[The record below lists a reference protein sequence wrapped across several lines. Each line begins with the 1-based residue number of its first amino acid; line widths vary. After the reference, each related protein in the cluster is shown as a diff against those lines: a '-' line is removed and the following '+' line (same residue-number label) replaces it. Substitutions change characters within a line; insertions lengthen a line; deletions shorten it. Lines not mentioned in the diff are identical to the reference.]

1 MAAINFSVENNMDE
15 DTFWVLLII
24 GWFVTSAVIGIF
36 VEKTKKRNGI
46 GIFFLSLLL
55 SPVVGVFAAIA
66 MRPDEKKV
74 AAAQGKKRCPECAEF
89 VQPEAK
95 ICRFCQHKF
104 TEPTELEQL
113 KASGIAAGPA
123 CPKCGSVNTFSR
135 NDPAKASRWWKVA
148 EVLRFHC
155 RKCGE
160 AWQAGKSAPIET
172 NNVGLLVSL
181 VFLLLVI
188 PLAVLGVMHTRQR
201 LNQGTASLSAPPQS
215 FSSRPPQ
222 PSQNNWRVD
231 ESTNSMDGVK
241 TTVFADD
248 CGDHSIVIR
257 FKGRYLEAYVT
268 TPEVVDDASVRVRFD
283 DGRPNIQVWS
293 KSEDDRGLFSPD
305 PRGLVAKLQTS
316 KKFYVEYHPYEKV
329 PETLS
334 FDVAG
339 LVVPKALLDTHDKQ
353 RQQER
358 GAGEFRMPSMTPGQA
373 IQEPLQ
379 AAARGGYHPESGAGG
394 GGDSNMEFN
403 NLPPNFSTEAPT
415 ILSDTRGVDFGPY
428 LARIVYIVRRN
439 WYQVIRESA
448 HLGEKGR
455 VGVVFEILKDGSV
468 PEVRLVASSGSDPL
482 DRAAMAGIHASVPF
496 PPLPEEFT
504 GNHLVLQFIFL
515 CNLAP
520 N

>member
-1 MAAINFSVENNMDE
+1 MEVAI
-15 DTFWVLLII
+15 II
-24 GWFVTSAVIGIF
+24 VWLALCIVVGFYAESKG
-36 VEKTKKRNGI
+36 RSGI
-46 GIFFLSLLL
+46 GIFFLSLIL
-55 SPVVGVFAAIA
+55 SPLVGFVAALA
-66 MRPDEKKV
+66 MKSDEKKV
-74 AAAQGKKRCPECAEF
+74 AVAQGKKKCPECAEF
-89 VQPEAK
+89 VQADAK
-95 ICRFCQHKF
+95 VCRFCQHKF
-104 TEPTELEQL
+104 TELEEL
-113 KASGIAAGPA
+113 KASGITPGAP
-123 CPKCGSVNTFSR
+123 CPKCGSISTFSS
-135 NDPAKASRWWKVA
+135 NDRVASNHWWKLA
-148 EVLRFHC
+148 DILRVHC

-160 AWQAGKSAPIET
+160 TWQSADSVLVET
-172 NNVGLLVSL
+172 TNRGLLV
-181 VFLLLVI
+181 FLVI
-188 PLAVLGVMHTRQR
+188 VVMLILAGIVWVAIL
-201 LNQGTASLSAPPQS
+201 LNHPNGNAAVPASTSTASTSPAVPPQS
-215 FSSRPPQ
+215 
-222 PSQNNWRVD
+222 NWRIN
-231 ESTNSMDGVK
+231 ESTGSMDGVH
-241 TTVFADD
+241 TTVIANRY
-248 CGDHSIVIR
+248 GDQEIIIR
-257 FKGRYLEAYVT
+257 FRGKSLDAYVA
-268 TPEVVDDASVRVRFD
+268 TPEIVDDEDAPVRVRFD
-283 DGRPNIQVWS
+283 DGKPISQVWS
-293 KSEDDRGLFSPD
+293 RSKDYRAVFSPD
-305 PRGLVAKLQTS
+305 PRWFVSKLQAS
-316 KKFYVEYHPYEKV
+316 KKFYIEYHPYEKV

-353 RQQER
+353 RQQES
-358 GAGEFRMPSMTPGQA
+358 GGGKFRMPSMTPGQA

-379 AAARGGYHPESGAGG
+379 AAARGGHHPESGAGG

-403 NLPPNFSTEAPT
+403 NLPPNFSTETPT

-448 HLGEKGR
+448 RLGDKGR

>member
-1 MAAINFSVENNMDE
+1 MDVL
-15 DTFWVLLII
+15 WPLLIFI
-24 GWFVTSAVIGIF
+24 GWVVLCGAVGKYA
-36 VEKTKKRNGI
+36 ENKGRNGI
-46 GIFFLSLLL
+46 GIFFLSFLL
-55 SPVVGVFAAIA
+55 SPLVGFVVALA
-66 MRPDEKKV
+66 MSPNEKKV
-74 AAAQGKKRCPECAEF
+74 AAAQGKKRCPQCAEYI
-89 VQPEAK
+89 QPDAK

-104 TEPTELEQL
+104 TEATELEQL
-113 KASGIAAGPA
+113 KASGIAEGPA

-135 NDPAKASRWWKVA
+135 NDQVVASRWWKLA
-148 EVLRFHC
+148 EILRFHC
-155 RKCGE
+155 RKCGTV
-160 AWQAGKSAPIET
+160 WQAGKSAPDET
-172 NNVGLLVSL
+172 TNGALLAFLGFFVVIITIL
-181 VFLLLVI
+181 VVFIHVQLKTMN
-188 PLAVLGVMHTRQR
+188 AK
-201 LNQGTASLSAPPQS
+201 NQGMASSSAPAQPS
-215 FSSRPPQ
+215 ISTPPQ
-222 PSQNNWRVD
+222 PSENNWRVD

-241 TTVFADD
+241 TTVLADE

-257 FKGRYLEAYVT
+257 FKGRHLEAYVT

>member
-1 MAAINFSVENNMDE
+1 MEILVF
-15 DTFWVLLII
+15 II
-24 GWFVTSAVIGIF
+24 IWLALCIAVGF
-36 VEKTKKRNGI
+36 YAEGKGRSGV

-55 SPVVGVFAAIA
+55 SPLVGLVAALA
-66 MRPDEKKV
+66 MHPNEKKV

-104 TEPTELEQL
+104 TESEQL
-113 KASGIAAGPA
+113 AVAGMPAGPP
-123 CPKCGSVNTFSR
+123 CPKCGSISTFSYMEKV
-135 NDPAKASRWWKVA
+135 KASRWWKQA
-148 EVLRFHC
+148 RASFLRC
-155 RKCGE
+155 RKCGKS
-160 AWQAGKSAPIET
+160 WQPKNSAPAET
-172 NNVGLLVSL
+172 LGDGILIVLLLGL
-181 VFLLLVI
+181 VFGLAALSLLI
-188 PLAVLGVMHTRQR
+188 QKLASGNV
-201 LNQGTASLSAPPQS
+201 ASPTSVSTVPTPSAK
-215 FSSRPPQ
+215 
-222 PSQNNWRVD
+222 PSESNWRFD

-241 TTVFADD
+241 TTVLMDE

-257 FKGRYLEAYVT
+257 FKGRQLDAYVT
-268 TPEVVDDASVRVRFD
+268 TPEMVGHDDTSVRVRFD
-283 DGRPNIQVWS
+283 DSKPITQDWS
-293 KSEDDRGLFSPD
+293 RSEDYHGLFSPD